1 MRLIFIF
8 VLQLIGTFGVV
19 GLGVW
24 GLAHPVSLQRFLNE
38 NFAFLPAVGPKSIV
52 TSTLIRVAG
61 IGLILLGSVHL
72 RSFRDEIV
80 VFLGFGSNS
89 R

>member
-1 MRLIFIF
+1 MRLISIF
-8 VLQLIGTFGVV
+8 VLQLIGSLGVV

-24 GLAHPVSLQRFLNE
+24 GVAHPVNLQRFLND
-38 NFAFLPAVGPKSIV
+38 NFALLPAVERRSIV

-61 IGLILLGSVHL
+61 IGLILLGSIHL
-72 RSFRDEIV
+72 RSFRDEIAA
-80 VFLGFGSNS
+80 FFGFGPFS